1 METFD
6 DLNQLLESSIVED
19 PPLTIK
25 EGGIIKP
32 HYDRELD
39 DLREITREGKGWIL
53 KLEAEERKKTGISSL
68 KVRYNQV
75 FGYYIEVTKSN
86 LHLVPPRYD
95 RKQTLVN
102 AERFITPE
110 LKEFETKVLG
120 AEEAICQLEYRL
132 FEADPEK
139 RRRCDSEAP
148 KDGICHCC
156 HRCPGFSGRNC

>member
-1 METFD
+1 MIFC
-6 DLNQLLESSIVED
+6 QLLESSVAD
-19 PPLTIK
+19 NPPLTIR

-32 HYDRELD
+32 NYDKELD
-39 DLREITREGKGWIL
+39 ELREIGREGKGWIL
-53 KLEAEERKKTGISSL
+53 QLETEEKKKTGISSL

-75 FGYYIEVTKSN
+75 FGYYIEVTKTN
-86 LHLVPPRYD
+86 LHLVPDHYI

-132 FEADPEK
+132 FEEIRKKVSDETA
-139 RRRCDSEAP
+139 RLQRTAFSHCSHRHFGF
-148 KDGICHCC
+148 DGGYC
-156 HRCPGFSGRNC
+156 